1 MDKEHLNK
9 EREEIL
15 YQINETLDTPLIFL
29 SVLWLV
35 LIIID
40 LIYGL
45 PSFLQ
50 TLSSVIWAIFII
62 DFIIELYIAP
72 RKRAY
77 LRNNWLSGISLLLP
91 PLRILKLF
99 RASRIIKVVRVG
111 QSFNLARLISS
122 FNRSLKVV
130 RNTMKR
136 RGMGY
141 VMALTTLITL
151 LGAAGMYSFEYPHFD
166 SYGDALWWTSMIMT
180 TIGSQY
186 WPVTSEGR
194 ILTFLLA
201 LYAFAIFG
209 YITAALASILVGRD
223 KEAQSN
229 DIEGLNREVQ
239 YLSDRIDNLLQK
251 EDE

>member
-29 SVLWLV
+29 SILWLV

-45 PSFLQ
+45 PPFLQ
-50 TLSSVIWAIFII
+50 TLNSVIWAIFII

-111 QSFNLARLISS
+111 QSFNLSCPADLI
-122 FNRSLKVV
+122 
-130 RNTMKR
+130 
-136 RGMGY
+136 
-141 VMALTTLITL
+141 IQQ
-151 LGAAGMYSFEYPHFD
+151 EPE
-166 SYGDALWWTSMIMT
+166 
-180 TIGSQY
+180 GSQEHY
-186 WPVTSEGR
+186 EKK
-194 ILTFLLA
+194 
-201 LYAFAIFG
+201 
-209 YITAALASILVGRD
+209 RD
-223 KEAQSN
+223 GICDGPYNTYNSAWCGGN
-229 DIEGLNREVQ
+229 V
-239 YLSDRIDNLLQK
+239 
-251 EDE
+251 

>member
-29 SVLWLV
+29 SILWLV
-35 LIIID
+35 LILID

-45 PSFLQ
+45 PPFLQ
-50 TLSSVIWAIFII
+50 TLNSVIWAIFII

-72 RKRAY
+72 RRRAY

-99 RASRIIKVVRVG
+99 RASGIIKVVRVG

-122 FNRSLKVV
+122 FNRSLKIV

-209 YITAALASILVGRD
+209 YITAALASILVGKD

-229 DIEGLNREVQ
+229 EIEGLNREVQ

-251 EDE
+251 EE

>member
-1 MDKEHLNK
+1 MDKEHFNK

-29 SVLWLV
+29 SILWLV

-40 LIYGL
+40 LMYGL
-45 PSFLQ
+45 PPFLQ
-50 TLSSVIWAIFII
+50 TMNSVIWAIFII

-72 RKRAY
+72 RRRAY

-99 RASRIIKVVRVG
+99 RASGIIKVVRVG

-122 FNRSLKVV
+122 FNRSLKIV

-209 YITAALASILVGRD
+209 YITAALASILVGKD

-229 DIEGLNREVQ
+229 EIEGLNREVQ

-251 EDE
+251 EK

>member
-29 SVLWLV
+29 SILWLV

-45 PSFLQ
+45 PPFLQ
-50 TLSSVIWAIFII
+50 TLNSVIWAIFII

-209 YITAALASILVGRD
+209 YITAALASILVGKD

-229 DIEGLNREVQ
+229 EIEGLNREVQ
-239 YLSDRIDNLLQK
+239 YLSDRIDDLLEK
-251 EDE
+251 EK

>member
-1 MDKEHLNK
+1 MDKEQLNK

-29 SVLWLV
+29 SILWLV
-35 LIIID
+35 LITID

-45 PSFLQ
+45 PPFLQ

-72 RKRAY
+72 RRKAY

-111 QSFNLARLISS
+111 QSFDLARLVSS
-122 FNRSLKVV
+122 FNRSLRVV
-130 RNTMKR
+130 RNTIKR

-151 LGAAGMYSFEYPHFD
+151 LGAAGMYSFEYPRFA

-186 WPVTSEGR
+186 WPVTNEGR

-209 YITAALASILVGRD
+209 YITAALASILVGKD

-229 DIEGLNREVQ
+229 EIEGLNREVQ

-251 EDE
+251 EK